1 MSTIN
6 LRSNNPSG
14 LTNAQID
21 ANFTNLNTDKV
32 ETLDCTS
39 INIGNKIVKRDSS
52 GDFAA
57 RIITAESINL
67 SSDLTVSGSLTV
79 NGSLT
84 TINSTTITVDDKN
97 IELGSVAT
105 PTDQTALNGGI
116 TLKGTT
122 DKTIIWDSNSN
133 WSLSENLNIPTG
145 KTYKI
150 NNVNILS
157 ETALGSS
164 VTSSSLTSVG
174 TLTTGVWN
182 ATAISTTKGGTGLTS
197 YNTGD
202 LIYAS
207 APNILS
213 KLAKGTDGQVL
224 KLSSGLPVWSADINT
239 NTTYT
244 LDGSGTTNSVNI
256 ELIAG
261 GSGSGTDSINLKGSG
276 ATEVSWDEV
285 AQRIT
290 ISSTDTTYTLDG
302 SGTTNSVNIEL
313 IAGGSGSG
321 TDSINLKGSGA
332 TEVSWDEVAQ
342 RITISSTDTNTT
354 YTASTGL
361 TLTGTAFS
369 VNYGTTST
377 TACVGNDSR
386 LSDART
392 PTVHAHSASDITSG
406 TMSTARLGSGTA
418 NSTTFLR
425 GDNTWAVV
433 DSLPSQTGNSGK
445 YLTTDGTTAIW
456 SPVAGG
462 AEISSTTASDN
473 YNIPFTNLSSG
484 ALTTA
489 YINSS
494 SLYFNPGTGTL
505 SSTSFNSLSDIRFK
519 SDLKQIQ
526 NALDKVKQL
535 TGYTFTMVES
545 SQRSAGVIA
554 QDVQEVQ
561 PEAVGGDPEKLTV
574 SYGALTGL
582 IIEAI
587 KELSEK
593 VEYLQN
599 QLFNK

>member
-261 GSGSGTDSINLKGSG
+261 GSGSGTDSINL
-276 ATEVSWDEV
+276 E
-285 AQRIT
+285 
-290 ISSTDTTYTLDG
+290 
-302 SGTTNSVNIEL
+302 
-313 IAGGSGSG
+313 
-321 TDSINLKGSGA
+321 GSGA

-456 SPVAGG
+456 SPVAVG

-561 PEAVGGDPEKLTV
+561 PEAVSGDPEKLTV

>member
-239 NTTYT
+239 N
-244 LDGSGTTNSVNI
+244 
-256 ELIAG
+256 
-261 GSGSGTDSINLKGSG
+261 
-276 ATEVSWDEV
+276 
-285 AQRIT
+285 
-290 ISSTDTTYTLDG
+290 TTYTLDG